1 MTTQTL
7 PSPKRLDR
15 VVRRLSA
22 LRGDTSGL
30 ALTEFAFTA
39 PLILSLGM
47 LGVETANFTITHM
60 QVSQIAMQVAD
71 TASRVGEDSILVNRR
86 LFEDDVNDVFVG
98 ADKLGAGIGMLTNG
112 RIILSSL
119 EQNSDGGQWIHWQRC
134 TGAKNYTSSYGVE
147 GDGASGTDFPGMG
160 ESGSEI
166 TASSGTAVMFV
177 EVAFDYQGVT
187 PFNEITNTEIV
198 YTAAY
203 NIRENRDLTQI
214 YNNTSDPDPVNACNT
229 FNATVA
235 T

>member
-1 MTTQTL
+1 MIAAAQKLTCKL
-7 PSPKRLDR
+7 RNGASKLA
-15 VVRRLSA
+15 A
-22 LRGDTSGL
+22 LRKDTSGL

-39 PLILSLGM
+39 PLLLSLGM
-47 LGVETANFTITHM
+47 LGVETANYTIVHM
-60 QVSQIAMQVAD
+60 KVSQIAMQVAD
-71 TASRVGEDSILVNRR
+71 NASRVGEDSVLVNRK
-86 LFEDDVNDVFVG
+86 LYEDDVNDVFVG

-119 EQNSDGGQWIHWQRC
+119 QQNDDGGQWIQWQRC

-147 GDGASGTDFPGMG
+147 DDGASGTSFAGMG

-177 EVAFDYQGVT
+177 EVAYDYQGLT

-203 NIRENRDLTQI
+203 NVRDARDLTQI
-214 YNNTSDPDPVNACNT
+214 YNTSTPDPVANCST